1 MARLRSKCKA
11 DDSAGSTRVGERMA
25 EGVLTSQDPVSRQE
39 VTKTTTRMYEDGSGT
54 FNIRRGRED
63 ITIRWSDERGP
74 GFDDIEIHAN
84 FNGQEGTLVRSNLP
98 VPVPEV
104 NDGN

>member
-11 DDSAGSTRVGERMA
+11 DDSAGSTRVGERRA
-25 EGVLTSQDPVSRQE
+25 EGELTSQDPVSRQI
-39 VTKTTTRMYEDGSGT
+39 VTKAMTRMYEDGSGT
-54 FNIRRGRED
+54 FNIKRGRED
-63 ITIRWSDERGP
+63 ITITWSQEIAGLP
-74 GFDDIEIHAN
+74 DIEIHAN

-98 VPVPEV
+98 VPVPEA